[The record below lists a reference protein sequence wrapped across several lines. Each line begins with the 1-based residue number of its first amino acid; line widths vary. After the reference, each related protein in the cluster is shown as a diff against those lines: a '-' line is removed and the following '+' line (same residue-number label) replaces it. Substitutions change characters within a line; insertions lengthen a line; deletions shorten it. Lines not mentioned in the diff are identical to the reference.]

1 MSEKTLEEI
10 LSTLQEILKWVKFSG
25 VEEVRAVL
33 MKVLDTEQKR
43 LIYNLSDG
51 AHGSVEIGRAANVS
65 DRTVRRYWDTWSRL
79 GLAQPVAVRGGIRLK
94 KSFELEDFGFVVPQT
109 TIVTTESEERS
120 REQS

>member
-1 MSEKTLEEI
+1 MSEKTLEDI
-10 LSTLQEILKWVKFSG
+10 LETLQEILKWIKFSG

-51 AHGSVEIGRAANVS
+51 EHGSVEIGKAANVS
-65 DRTVRRYWDTWSRL
+65 DRTVRRNWDTWSRL
-79 GLAQPVAVRGGIRLK
+79 GLAQQISVRGGVRLK

-109 TIVTTESEERS
+109 TAAPIDAKKQQG
-120 REQS
+120 EQ